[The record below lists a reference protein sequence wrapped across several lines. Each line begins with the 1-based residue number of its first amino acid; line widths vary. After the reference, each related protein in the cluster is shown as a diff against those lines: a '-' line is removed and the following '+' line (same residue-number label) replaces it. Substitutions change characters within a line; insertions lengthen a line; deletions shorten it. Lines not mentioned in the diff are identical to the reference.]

1 MKSTYMVAPQRIE
14 LSIPSK
20 LQYVDDIL
28 QIVERRLEGSGFS
41 RRFINDI
48 WLGLREALVNAIVHG
63 NKNDPN
69 KKVVIQANINFDFA
83 KFKIADEGDEDVYT
97 LFSEPEKMDKFLK
110 NKGQRLCL
118 IRHVMDMVCFNQTG
132 NEIVMIKKAH
142 KGSVN

>member
-1 MKSTYMVAPQRIE
+1 MKSAYMIEPQHIE

-41 RRFINDI
+41 RRFINDT

-63 NKNDPN
+63 NKNDPT
-69 KKVVIQANINFDFA
+69 KKVVVQANINLDFA
-83 KFKIADEGDEDVYT
+83 KFKIADEGDEIDT
-97 LFSEPEKMDKFLK
+97 LFSAPEEMDRFLK

-118 IRHVMDMVCFNQTG
+118 IRHVMDMVCFNQMG
-132 NEIVMIKKAH
+132 NEIVMIKREQKEA
-142 KGSVN
+142 VN